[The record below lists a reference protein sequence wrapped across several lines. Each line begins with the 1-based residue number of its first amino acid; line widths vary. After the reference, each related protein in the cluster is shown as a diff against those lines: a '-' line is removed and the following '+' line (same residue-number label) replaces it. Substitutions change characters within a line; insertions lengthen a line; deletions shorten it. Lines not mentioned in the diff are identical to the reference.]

1 MNSSLDYA
9 LAGAR
14 ASELQRHGHVGHN
27 GHDENHRSLSNRIRR
42 RREAARRARAR
53 RSSPKR
59 LRAA

>member
-1 MNSSLDYA
+1 MNSNLDYA

-14 ASELQRHGHVGHN
+14 VSELQRHGHD
-27 GHDENHRSLSNRIRR
+27 GHDARAIGSLSNRIRR